1 MSRKWYFI
9 LFLAMFAAEA
19 AILKFFEKNLFIRGF
34 IGDVLAVIFLYALI
48 MSVVKIKKTY
58 VIVFSY
64 LTGIILEIGQYYN
77 FAKIIGMENN
87 KVFTVLFGSCF
98 DWIDIF
104 AYSIGSLMLIIIEI
118 LVEKNKK
125 VQKK

>member
-48 MSVVKIKKTY
+48 MSVVKIKKNY

-87 KVFTVLFGSCF
+87 KVFKVLFGAHF
-98 DWIDIF
+98 DWKDIS
-104 AYSIGSLMLIIIEI
+104 AYSIGAIIVLIMEI

>member
-48 MSVVKIKKTY
+48 MSVVKIKKNY

-77 FAKIIGMENN
+77 FAKIIGMGNN
-87 KVFTVLFGSCF
+87 KVFKVLFGAHF
-98 DWIDIF
+98 DWKDIS
-104 AYSIGSLMLIIIEI
+104 AYSIGAIIVLIMEI